1 MNAVVQDTTAEPLIF
16 SWDSPQGRKITI
28 VIFLAL
34 SVVGHAL
41 CFYVF
46 QIVYPPTVALLPPP
60 ARLTLITADSEDGRA
75 LLRWI
80 DAEDPALAFTT
91 QRPPEAQFPELPK
104 AKHVPSYK
112 ATSPVLK
119 ELPSTDSTV
128 PVPSCQSPGAV
139 NFVRPQAASSLGTMA
154 TSVSFSKELA
164 ALGAPSMP
172 KPDFAAASQ
181 EAPQP
186 IRFQVAVNK
195 LGEVR
200 YCFPLNSSGDPAL
213 DERAR
218 MYITGCR
225 FPENAAGRGNAD
237 SVLAWGTATIEWGND
252 IARPNPLPAARTG
265 RDSR

>member
-1 MNAVVQDTTAEPLIF
+1 MNGVVQDTTADPLIF

-28 VIFLAL
+28 AIFLAL

-80 DAEDPALAFTT
+80 DAEDPALAFNT
-91 QRPPEAQFPELPK
+91 QRPPEAKFPELPK
-104 AKHVPSYK
+104 AEHVPSYN
-112 ATSPVLK
+112 ATSPALK
-119 ELPSTDSTV
+119 QLPPTDASV

-139 NFVRPQAASSLGTMA
+139 NFVRRQAAAPIATMP
-154 TSVSFSKELA
+154 TSVSFSQELA
-164 ALGAPSMP
+164 ALGAPSLP
-172 KPDFAAASQ
+172 KSDFAAASQ

-195 LGEVR
+195 LGEIR
-200 YCFPLNSSGDPAL
+200 YCFPLSSSGDPAL

-218 MYITGCR
+218 VYITGCR
-225 FPENAAGRGNAD
+225 FPGNTTASWNAGSA
-237 SVLAWGTATIEWGND
+237 LAWGIATIEWGND
-252 IARPNPLPAARTG
+252 IARPNPPAPAKTG